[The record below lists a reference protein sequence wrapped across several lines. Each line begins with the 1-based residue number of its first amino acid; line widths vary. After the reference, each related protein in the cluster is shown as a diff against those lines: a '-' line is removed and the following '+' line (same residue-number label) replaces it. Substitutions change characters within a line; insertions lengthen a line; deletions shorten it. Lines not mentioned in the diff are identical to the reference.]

1 MSIKSRFLDNTGFS
15 NNANVSA
22 NRLSNKDGSYN
33 VRKIGIPALD
43 RYSVIHT
50 LLKMRKRHF
59 ILLIFAFYFLVNTF
73 FASIYFLVG
82 VEDLHGVVK
91 GKGNFHD
98 FIQAFFFSAQTITT
112 VGYGHV
118 HPTSFAMNILAA
130 LESFTGILTFA
141 VITGLIY
148 GRFSK
153 VEAYLAF
160 SDNALITKHNDGT
173 ALMFRLSS
181 YKNNNL
187 TNVSAQVIL
196 SMIVNDNHNQFITRF
211 FQLPLEIDKINT
223 LATSWTIVHQ
233 ITQDSPLFGLSHHD
247 LMHQKAEILV
257 QIQGL
262 DDHVYQTVQQKT
274 SYIASE
280 FIFNAKFVSIIDRST
295 DGTKSVVDL
304 GKLSKFEHFV
314 G

>member
-33 VRKIGIPALD
+33 VKKIGIPALD

-50 LLKMRKRHF
+50 LLKMKKRHF
-59 ILLIFAFYFLVNTF
+59 IFLTFTFYFLVNTF
-73 FASIYFLVG
+73 FASIYYWVG
-82 VEDLHGVVK
+82 VEDLNGIVK
-91 GKGNFHD
+91 GNGKFHD

-118 HPTSFAMNILAA
+118 HPTSSAMNILAA

-153 VEAYLAF
+153 VEAYIAF
-160 SDNALITKHNDGT
+160 SDNALITKHNDGN

-196 SMIVNDNHNQFITRF
+196 SMLVEDKQNQFITRF
-211 FQLPLEIDKINT
+211 WCNKMI
-223 LATSWTIVHQ
+223 
-233 ITQDSPLFGLSHHD
+233 
-247 LMHQKAEILV
+247 
-257 QIQGL
+257 
-262 DDHVYQTVQQKT
+262 
-274 SYIASE
+274 
-280 FIFNAKFVSIIDRST
+280 
-295 DGTKSVVDL
+295 
-304 GKLSKFEHFV
+304 
-314 G
+314 